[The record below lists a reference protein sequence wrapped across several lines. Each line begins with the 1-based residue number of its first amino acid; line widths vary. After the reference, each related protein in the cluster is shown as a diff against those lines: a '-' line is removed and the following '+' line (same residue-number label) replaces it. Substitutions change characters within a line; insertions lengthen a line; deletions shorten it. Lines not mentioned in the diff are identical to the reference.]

1 MQFTAGSESNIT
13 VDATISVDVTRMDE
27 VVITGT
33 STFTKKSQL
42 GNSISTINSDDLVKT
57 SSLSVDGALQGR
69 VAGAQVMRNSGN
81 PAGGVSVRLRGAS
94 TVAGS
99 SDPLYIIDGVF
110 VNNNSTSLIDL
121 GGYQQNRLV
130 DIDPQDIERI
140 EILKGS
146 AAAAIYGS
154 RASNG
159 VVQIFTKRGQQG
171 KPTITF
177 KSSVNFNQVRKTL
190 PYNDAQLAWDVD
202 NDPTQTISATRYN
215 YQDYIFENSMGYD
228 NYLSV
233 SGGSNNS
240 SYLISASRTQNDG
253 IVKNTDFER
262 NALRLRLD
270 QKINDWAKV
279 SIGSYVSGNKSHEMP
294 NGKNYGPITSLLF
307 ADNLNDA
314 SPVDGVYPS
323 LGWMANPYESVDR
336 IQAPQNTIRS
346 ISDVQLKLTPFE
358 GFVFNYTFGYDF
370 ANSEGL
376 LFIPVGFNTKTSGV
390 SEKAT
395 LATSMLNSDANMSY
409 TTEIGSTIKS
419 TTGMGYSYQ
428 YNQNDYFSIRTNNLG
443 PNVTTTD
450 AGTVTGRS
458 DYRSEMATW
467 GGFIQQ
473 TFGINEKIFLT
484 LAGRM
489 DGASVFGE
497 DEQNQFYP
505 KASASYV
512 ISEED
517 FFANS
522 IGNIFGTFKLRAA
535 WGQAGNLTALDP
547 YDIYTNYNMAA
558 INGITGLVAPT
569 QLGNI
574 TASPERM
581 TETELGVDFDML
593 KGRVGVEFSWYNQDV
608 QDLLLQRTLAPS
620 TGFGTRYDNVG
631 NMTNKGFEIMLRT
644 EPIRTKD
651 FKWNLTAS
659 YSKNINEVTHV
670 EGGKIDLG
678 MWSTSIAQSGEA
690 LGVFYGYY
698 YATDANGEIILDADG
713 FNQRARGHYEDFELP
728 DGEIIQVA
736 VQDYDTDGQP
746 TGGTLKKIIGDPNPD
761 YIASL
766 INEFSYKN
774 FSLYVQFD
782 AVQGFNV
789 MSWDKRMFNLF
800 PGGEATADELN
811 GINDKGAANPNF
823 NIYES
828 FIEDGSFVKLR
839 EVALSYNLKPQT
851 KLINN
856 IRFTLSGSNLASYDN
871 YFGFDPEVNTEAQSN
886 GVRGQDMANVPI
898 PRIYKFD
905 ITASF

>member
-1 MQFTAGSESNIT
+1 FTADLAAGNYELVFSYIGYSTEVMQFTAGSESNIT

-146 AAAAIYGS
+146 AAVAIYGS

-458 DYRSEMATW
+458 DYR
-467 GGFIQQ
+467 
-473 TFGINEKIFLT
+473 
-484 LAGRM
+484 
-489 DGASVFGE
+489 
-497 DEQNQFYP
+497 
-505 KASASYV
+505 
-512 ISEED
+512 
-517 FFANS
+517 
-522 IGNIFGTFKLRAA
+522 
-535 WGQAGNLTALDP
+535 
-547 YDIYTNYNMAA
+547 
-558 INGITGLVAPT
+558 
-569 QLGNI
+569 
-574 TASPERM
+574 
-581 TETELGVDFDML
+581 
-593 KGRVGVEFSWYNQDV
+593 
-608 QDLLLQRTLAPS
+608 
-620 TGFGTRYDNVG
+620 
-631 NMTNKGFEIMLRT
+631 
-644 EPIRTKD
+644 
-651 FKWNLTAS
+651 
-659 YSKNINEVTHV
+659 
-670 EGGKIDLG
+670 
-678 MWSTSIAQSGEA
+678 
-690 LGVFYGYY
+690 
-698 YATDANGEIILDADG
+698 
-713 FNQRARGHYEDFELP
+713 
-728 DGEIIQVA
+728 
-736 VQDYDTDGQP
+736 
-746 TGGTLKKIIGDPNPD
+746 
-761 YIASL
+761 
-766 INEFSYKN
+766 
-774 FSLYVQFD
+774 
-782 AVQGFNV
+782 
-789 MSWDKRMFNLF
+789 
-800 PGGEATADELN
+800 
-811 GINDKGAANPNF
+811 
-823 NIYES
+823 
-828 FIEDGSFVKLR
+828 
-839 EVALSYNLKPQT
+839 
-851 KLINN
+851 
-856 IRFTLSGSNLASYDN
+856 
-871 YFGFDPEVNTEAQSN
+871 
-886 GVRGQDMANVPI
+886 
-898 PRIYKFD
+898 
-905 ITASF
+905 